1 MDKMN
6 TLLTGT
12 AGIATTA
19 VVQNAAPD
27 YAAVANTALT
37 AVIQIVIAVV
47 TILGLFKKPKN
58 NV

>member
-1 MDKMN
+1 MN